1 MTADLGIGRISAV
14 AVCGLVLG
22 EMAIPSYWSSLRLLG
37 DHLWLGAIAA
47 VLFAAGV
54 GTSAPV
60 VRSNVRWLMALPLW
74 LVRKVLRLVAPEF
87 PPVRVFLLIFGFNA
101 TMICIY
107 MLSGV
112 LVVLPAAIAFLTGLN
127 IGVIV
132 LKSGEIELPNGER
145 PLAPVSAEETTAPP
159 WVGLCSLAVL
169 VLELPSFWISVGMGI
184 GMGRHLAI
192 NGPYDWPSISAL
204 AIERLHAYW
213 MVIIPVLFVSALAE
227 TAAIRGH
234 IRYGSPPP
242 AEEGIFGD
250 ETQRLGDDAQPPE
263 EEEKP
268 SQTPQ
273 EPEEPPSEDQ

>member
-1 MTADLGIGRISAV
+1 MTTDLGIGRISAV

-22 EMAIPSYWSSLRLLG
+22 EMAIPSFWSSLRLLG

-60 VRSNVRWLMALPLW
+60 VRSNVRWLMALP
-74 LVRKVLRLVAPEF
+74 
-87 PPVRVFLLIFGFNA
+87 IFGFNA
-101 TMICIY
+101 SMICLY

-132 LKSGEIELPNGER
+132 LKSGEIELPGGER
-145 PLAPVSAEETTAPP
+145 PLAPVAAEETTAPP

-213 MVIIPVLFVSALAE
+213 MVIIPVLFISALAE

-242 AEEGIFGD
+242 AEEGLFGD

>member
-1 MTADLGIGRISAV
+1 M
-14 AVCGLVLG
+14 VCGLVLG

-37 DHLWLGAIAA
+37 EHLWLGAIAA

-60 VRSNVRWLMALPLW
+60 VRGNVRWLMALPLW
-74 LVRKVLRLVAPEF
+74 LVRKVLRLVAPKF
-87 PPVRVFLLIFGFNA
+87 PPVRVFLLIFSFNA
-101 TMICIY
+101 VMICVY

-132 LKSGEIELPNGER
+132 LKSGEIELPSGER
-145 PLAPVSAEETTAPP
+145 PLATVGAEETAAPP
-159 WVGLCSLAVL
+159 WVAVCSLAVL

-184 GMGRHLAI
+184 GMGRKLALA
-192 NGPYDWPSISAL
+192 GPYDWPTISAL
-204 AIERLHAYW
+204 ATERLHAYW

-234 IRYGSPPP
+234 IRYGAPPR
-242 AEEGIFGD
+242 AA
-250 ETQRLGDDAQPPE
+250 DDASLEETRRAALEDSEEREESPTDEEPPPE
-263 EEEKP
+263 E
-268 SQTPQ
+268 
-273 EPEEPPSEDQ
+273 